1 MVTTASGGAAHD
13 CESSDRHRGGTL
25 LSIYMDFFD
34 AFLCGVGF
42 VFLVMVV
49 AAKLFDTG
57 KAAKKKILGKQD

>member
-1 MVTTASGGAAHD
+1 
-13 CESSDRHRGGTL
+13 
-25 LSIYMDFFD
+25 MDFFD